1 MKLYHPDETV
11 TSCSFD
17 GQTIEREEDGSF
29 DAPEGAVELL
39 SHGFTTQKPNAPAP
53 APSGLQGDHSDDDEA
68 GEDVLVKLAKT
79 TKAEIAA
86 YALQAYGAEL
96 DTTKKKDDLLLA
108 VAKLAADAADEA
120 ARVQAEEEAKA
131 ARLAELEAI
140 PAEELTE
147 DQAAELAALKPAP
160 AVEE

>member
-1 MKLYHPDETV
+1 MKLYHPDKTV

-17 GQTIEREEDGSF
+17 GQSIERGEDGSF
-29 DAPEGAVELL
+29 DAPEGAAELL
-39 SHGFTTQKPNAPAP
+39 AHGFTTQKPE
-53 APSGLQGDHSDDDEA
+53 APSGLQGDHTDDDEDGA
-68 GEDVLVKLAKT
+68 DVLVKLAKT

-131 ARLAELEAI
+131 ARLAELEAK
-140 PAEELTE
+140 PAEDLTE
-147 DQAAELAALKPAP
+147 EEVAELAALKPAP